1 LTTFEVAISDISFL
15 SQFRWQAIVV
25 DEGHRLK
32 GAASKLKAALKVT
45 VFVSVA
51 CYRLNIMV
59 SLWLTQ
65 RLRCEFRLL
74 LSGTPLQNNIQELW
88 ALLNFLEPTKFA
100 EYDQFRLK
108 YGSLES
114 AQQIEELQRTITPH
128 LLRRVKEQVEQS
140 IPKKEETII
149 DVELTVLQKQ
159 YYRAIFERNRL
170 FLYRGCDK
178 SNLPGLV
185 NIEMQLRKTCNHPY
199 LINGVAEKDALNA
212 PEQSPVDR
220 LVLSCG
226 KFVLLDKLLPKLK
239 MEGHRVLIFRC
250 VDHVDGLSSG
260 LLSLCVCDCVCVC
273 LHISQ
278 MVRMLDLLE
287 EYLRLK
293 DYGYERLDGKIRG
306 VERQAAI
313 DRYCA
318 PGSSSFVFL
327 LSTRA
332 GGLGINLT
340 VADTVPSSK
349 FACFRCFVLDWFCV

>member
-1 LTTFEVAISDISFL
+1 MLLTTFETAISDINHL

-32 GAASKLKAALKVT
+32 GAASKLKAALKVSGDGRALLPRNDVT
-45 VFVSVA
+45 E
-51 CYRLNIMV
+51 
-59 SLWLTQ
+59 LWSCTQ

-100 EYDQFRLK
+100 EYEQFRAK
-108 YGSLES
+108 YGSLETTR
-114 AQQIEELQRTITPH
+114 QVEELQRAITPH

-185 NIEMQLRKTCNHPY
+185 NVEMQLRKTCNHPY
-199 LINGVAEKDALNA
+199 LINGVPEKDAA
-212 PEQSPVDR
+212 SDPDRPVVDR
-220 LVLSCG
+220 LVQSCG

-239 MEGHRVLIFRC
+239 SEGHRVLIFRC
-250 VDHVDGLSSG
+250 TDR
-260 LLSLCVCDCVCVC
+260 CDDVV
-273 LHISQ
+273 
-278 MVRMLDLLE
+278 LLE
-287 EYLRLK
+287 R
-293 DYGYERLDGKIRG
+293 R
-306 VERQAAI
+306 
-313 DRYCA
+313 
-318 PGSSSFVFL
+318 
-327 LSTRA
+327 
-332 GGLGINLT
+332 
-340 VADTVPSSK
+340 
-349 FACFRCFVLDWFCV
+349 